1 MINKNLPTKLFLN
14 GPELSFTTHP
24 GNVTTS
30 SGIATFTGIA
40 TATFPSQSPSNPGV
54 SDGSISFEW
63 YYDGNKIT
71 SQQGQTTVG
80 GDQGKIE
87 TVGTASTLTLSG
99 LDGNDAGKQVYA
111 VATYNPTAYSQPAG
125 TDVTVGSARSTGDV
139 NNEPFRSNSA
149 TISILPVIQI
159 NSHPQNSV
167 LAAGLDHNFSVGAS
181 IFPGGTG
188 SVLSYQWQLNGTDL
202 TNGVTQTTVTK
213 TTGNRSMSVTDD
225 ATGVT
230 TTIDFTRT
238 SFYNAFTPG
247 KSYTLIPS
255 GNITVNLDARGGG
268 GGSSVTRNAS
278 GGAGGRATGRFTF
291 LNDQVYKLL
300 VGEAGPNGSISSAVF
315 PGGGK
320 GGQGAGKG
328 GNGGGYTGLFN
339 TSATQANAIL
349 IAAGGGGGSNDP
361 AVGGVGG
368 GTSGTAG
375 GNGNRAGKAG
385 TQSAGGAGGFSGT
398 QGATAGSAGSALQ
411 GGEGGAG
418 GGGGY
423 YGGGGGQKVPTCCA
437 DGAGGGGS
445 SYKSSAVSSGTLT
458 TGQGGAAGANGSFS
472 LQLISA
478 SEGTETVTITT
489 RVSGAT
495 TPNLTLNSEVEGIV
509 GVVRCKLTA
518 SGVRQSPVFSNQAN
532 YSNIVPRNLLYFEA
546 YGTNS
551 TATIRN
557 RTLSETNDV
566 VLSPS
571 QIKQSGTTAQSLSS
585 NDIAFYAPEKDIDVE
600 MDIRAGRG
608 SSSGSNAGGQ
618 GGYSRI
624 RFTVEKGQEYIIR
637 GLQGNGAIFLYRRAS
652 LFAVVGE
659 GGNAGSGGRGGNG
672 GGVNLAGQSGT
683 GSNGR
688 GGAQVPTGSLNDS
701 GTWGGRSNQ
710 STIYPGDSKATGIN
724 PGITVKCSKGVY
736 YRNQGRSSC
745 QNVGTTK
752 FRLSNGTQVT
762 NSASLTRGFKAG
774 YAINSTGGRGN
785 SNGSGNG
792 GHGAR
797 GGQGSTT
804 GGGGGGSGYTDGSVT
819 VVATIQGGNNG
830 NASIRIRLDV

>member
-40 TATFPSQSPSNPGV
+40 AATFPSQSPSNPGV

-63 YYDGNKIT
+63 YYNGNKIT
-71 SQQGQTTVG
+71 SQQGQSTVG

-87 TVGTASTLTLSG
+87 TVGNASTFTLSG

-125 TDVTVGSARSTGDV
+125 TDVTVGSARSTGDS
-139 NNEPFRSNSA
+139 NNEPLRSNSA

-159 NSHPQNSV
+159 NSQPQSSV
-167 LAAGLDHNFSVGAS
+167 LAAGLDHNFSIGAS
-181 IFPGGTG
+181 IFPGGTNT
-188 SVLSYQWQLNGTDL
+188 VLSYQWQLNGTNL
-202 TNGVTQTTVTK
+202 TNGSTRTTVTK

-225 ATGVT
+225 ATGAT

-247 KSYTLIPS
+247 KTYTLIPS
-255 GNITVNLDARGGG
+255 GNITVTLDARGGG

-278 GGAGGRATGRFTF
+278 GGAGGKATGRFTF
-291 LNDQVYKLL
+291 LNDRVYKLQ
-300 VGEAGPNGSISSAVF
+300 VGAKGARGSTSGGGF

-339 TSATQANAIL
+339 TSTTQANAIL

-361 AVGGVGG
+361 AVGGSGG
-368 GTSGTAG
+368 GTSGTDGA
-375 GNGNRAGKAG
+375 NGNRAGKAG
-385 TQSAGGAGGFSGT
+385 TQSAGGAGGFAAG

-411 GGEGGAG
+411 GGEGAAG

-445 SYKSSAVSSGTLT
+445 SYKSSAVSSSSLI
-458 TGQGGAAGANGSFS
+458 TGQGGVAGANGSFS

-518 SGVRQSPVFSNQAN
+518 TGVKQSPVFSNQAN
-532 YSNIVPRNLLYFEA
+532 YSNIVPRNLVYFEG
-546 YGTNS
+546 YGTSS

-566 VLSPS
+566 VLTPTK
-571 QIKQSGTTAQSLSS
+571 IVQSRTSTQSLSS

-637 GLQGNGAIFLYRRAS
+637 GLKGNGAIFLYRRAS

-672 GGVNLAGQSGT
+672 GGVNLAGQNGT

-688 GGAQVPTGSLNDS
+688 GSAQVPTGSLNDS

-710 STIYPGDSKATGIN
+710 STIYSGDSKATGIN

-785 SNGSGNG
+785 SNGKGNG

-819 VVATIQGGNNG
+819 VVATTQGGNNG